1 MDQQA
6 GQVEALVT
14 PHKHFWAG
22 KRVLLTGHTGFKGSW
37 CALWLERLGAQVF
50 GLSLPPEAG
59 ATLWDALGRP
69 GGAGLGDIRDPQV
82 VAAAFKAAEPEIVIH
97 MAAQALVLPSYE
109 DPAATF
115 DTNVMGLVRVLD
127 AARRS
132 DGLRAVV
139 NVTSD
144 KCYENREQLW
154 AYRETDAM
162 GGSDPYSASK
172 GCAELVTASY
182 QRSFFKD
189 PSGPN
194 LASARAG
201 NVIGG
206 GDWSDDRLLP
216 DCVRAFEHGA
226 SVTIRNPLATRPWQH
241 VLEPISGYLLLAQAL
256 HIRGGVVGEGWNFG
270 PSDDDAWTVGRVVER
285 FAELWGE
292 AVGWKQDESSRAKEA
307 LLLRVDATKART
319 RLGWRPRLDIDTALG
334 WTAEWYK
341 GVNAGRS
348 ALDLTLD
355 QIKRYEILAHRPESD
370 GMIP

>member
-1 MDQQA
+1 M
-6 GQVEALVT
+6 EALVT
-14 PHKHFWAG
+14 PSASFWTG

-37 CALWLERLGAQVF
+37 CALWLKQLGAQVY

-59 ATLWDALGRP
+59 ATLWDDLGCP
-69 GGAGLGDIRDPQV
+69 GGAALGDIRDPEI
-82 VAAAFKAAEPEIVIH
+82 VAAAFRSAEPEIVIH
-97 MAAQALVLPSYE
+97 MAAQALVLPSYR
-109 DPAATF
+109 DPALTF

-127 AARRS
+127 ASRRAVN
-132 DGLRAVV
+132 LRAIV

-144 KCYENREQLW
+144 KCYDNREQLW

-189 PSGPN
+189 PSGPS

-206 GDWSDDRLLP
+206 GDWSGDRLLP
-216 DCVRAFEHGA
+216 DCARAFDRGD

-256 HIRGGVVGEGWNFG
+256 HARGGEFGEGWNFG

-285 FAELWGE
+285 VAGLWGGS
-292 AVGWKQDESSRAKEA
+292 VGWRQDESARAKEA
-307 LLLRVDATKART
+307 LLLRVDATKARN
-319 RLGWRPRLDIDTALG
+319 RLGWRPRLDIDTTLG
-334 WTAEWYK
+334 WTVEWYK
-341 GVNAGRS
+341 SVRAGHS

-355 QIKRYEILAHRPESD
+355 QINRYEILANGPEREWT
-370 GMIP
+370 MP